1 MTKTRTVIIAAVI
14 ILSQAAFACA
24 IELNDFIYQ
33 SKGRRDPFVPLVVT
47 TRAPVNGLQ
56 GVRLIED
63 IALEGIVWDEGGNS
77 IAVLNGVIV
86 SEGQRVEDVEIVQI
100 EQTSVTLLLN
110 KKEFTLILKEKGD

>member
-1 MTKTRTVIIAAVI
+1 MT
-14 ILSQAAFACA
+14 QAAFAYA
-24 IELNDFIYQ
+24 LEFNDFFYQ
-33 SKGRRDPFVPLVVT
+33 SKGKRDPFVPLVVNT
-47 TRAPVNGLQ
+47 PTPVNGLQ

-77 IAVLNGVIV
+77 IAVLNGIIV
-86 SEGQRVEDVEIVQI
+86 SEGQRVEDVEIIQI